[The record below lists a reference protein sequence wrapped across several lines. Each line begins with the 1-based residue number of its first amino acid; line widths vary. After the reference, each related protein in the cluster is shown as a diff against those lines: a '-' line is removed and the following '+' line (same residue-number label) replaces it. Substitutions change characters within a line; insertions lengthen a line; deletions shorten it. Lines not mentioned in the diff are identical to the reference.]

1 MGYNIRGTVLEL
13 PCAYYKIAAYYKIIE
28 DWSFFADNKNMKK
41 GKKNKNISSVWTY
54 TYTCEI

>member
-28 DWSFFADNKNMKK
+28 EWSFFADNKNMK
-41 GKKNKNISSVWTY
+41 
-54 TYTCEI
+54 